1 MTIRLNKLLKSLVAL
16 VAVVSMSAVPAAY
29 AYDANQ
35 AFGAVIAPIT
45 AGTAQGVARSA
56 DQIETA
62 QAAEEAKAEAEAKAA
77 AAAAEAARL
86 AALVYRPAYGS
97 TVQYSTA
104 KTAGE
109 VIKANGT
116 YAGSFKLTF
125 YCPCAHCSGGWGS
138 GTSSGRRAMEGR
150 TIAVDP
156 KKIPIG
162 SRVYIE
168 GLGDFI
174 AEDVGG
180 AIKGNKIDVFVNSH
194 SRALDLGVKYAKV
207 YVMN

>member
-1 MTIRLNKLLKSLVAL
+1 MTIRLNKFLKGLVAI
-16 VAVVSMSAVPAAY
+16 VAVLSMGAAPAAY
-29 AYDANQ
+29 AYDADQ
-35 AFGAVIAPIT
+35 ALGAVIAPTT

-56 DQIETA
+56 DQIEAA
-62 QAAEEAKAEAEAKAA
+62 QAAEQAKAEAEAKA

-86 AALVYRPAYGS
+86 AALVYRPVYGGA
-97 TVQYSTA
+97 VQYSTA

-109 VIKANGT
+109 VIKTNGT

-125 YCPCAHCSGGWGS
+125 YCPCAQCSGRWGT
-138 GTSSGRRAMEGR
+138 GTSSGRRAIEGR
-150 TIAVDP
+150 TVAVDP

-168 GLGDFI
+168 GYGDFI

-194 SRALDLGVKYAKV
+194 SRACDLGVQYANV
-207 YVMN
+207 YIMK